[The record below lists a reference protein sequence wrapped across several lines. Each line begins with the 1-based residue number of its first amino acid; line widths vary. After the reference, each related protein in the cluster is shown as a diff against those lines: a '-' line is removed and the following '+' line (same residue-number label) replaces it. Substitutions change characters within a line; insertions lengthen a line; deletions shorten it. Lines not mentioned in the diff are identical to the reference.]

1 VTTTRLGIGAAAL
14 AALVLASA
22 WLLQWPLE
30 KAALLAPVVVAT
42 LGVTAFIVVLWTK
55 IAVESL
61 RAQQHPY
68 RIVAAGAAGIA
79 FLVVLSFFVDLPATH

>member
-1 VTTTRLGIGAAAL
+1 MTATRVGAAV
-14 AALVLASA
+14 AALVPLVLLTA

-42 LGVTAFIVVLWTK
+42 LGATAFLVVLWTK

-61 RAQQHPY
+61 RAQRHPL
-68 RIVAAGAAGIA
+68 RIVAAGVAGIA
-79 FLVVLSFFVDLPATH
+79 ALVVLSFFVDLPATH